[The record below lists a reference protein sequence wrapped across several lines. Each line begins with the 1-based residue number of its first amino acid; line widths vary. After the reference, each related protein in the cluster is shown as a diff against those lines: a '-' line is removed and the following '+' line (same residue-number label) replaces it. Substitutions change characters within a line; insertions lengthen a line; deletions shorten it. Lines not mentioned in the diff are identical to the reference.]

1 MNSKDKKLVLLIIV
15 LTLALIVIN
24 VITIANIG
32 FSNYIINLVRILEK
46 SIIFF

>member
-1 MNSKDKKLVLLIIV
+1 MNSKDKKLVLLVIV
-15 LTLALIVIN
+15 LTLALIAIN

-46 SIIFF
+46 SIIFC

>member
-1 MNSKDKKLVLLIIV
+1 MNSKDKKLVLLVIV

-46 SIIFF
+46 SIIFV

>member
-46 SIIFF
+46 SIIFV